1 MELSAIIALF
11 ITFLLTAHAL
21 LSWWKSYRQ
30 HKSLPPGPTP
40 LPLLGTPKFLNILT
54 AVKNYN
60 ELHQQYGPIFTIWK
74 LSEPAVVLCGYET
87 VKDALVNHGNEFSSR
102 PIIPTFHLSSQGYDI
117 NGPRWRPLRR
127 FTISSLRNYGMGKK
141 TMESRML
148 EEAEKLIQAVSDTEG
163 KPFNV
168 TKTLSSA
175 SLNIISSAL
184 FGERFDYKDPKLHEL
199 LYYISHFIRNVLS
212 PLHMFCNTFP
222 ILLKLSFVR
231 RIVFGDHLFLQNFVR
246 KYIEEHK
253 RTLKPEDPRDFMDY
267 FLLKIKEVEHE
278 EDPDF
283 CDTSLL
289 MVVVGL
295 FAAGGETTANTLKF
309 CLTLLANYPDVQ
321 AKVQQEIDE
330 VTKSQ
335 RLPGHEDRPQMPYT
349 NAVIHEMQR
358 VLDLTPTAFFHAV
371 TKDLQFRGYT
381 IPKGTMIIPFISSV
395 LNDPSQ
401 WETPEEFNPGHFLD
415 EDGQFCNRAAFMPFS
430 AGKRVCA
437 GENLARM
444 EIFLLLSALLQKFT
458 FKIPP
463 GTERQDTKSLQ
474 RNKMYIIMEGQLCAA
489 PRASPTK

>member
-1 MELSAIIALF
+1 MELALLF
-11 ITFLLTAHAL
+11 ITFLFILHVL

-30 HKSLPPGPTP
+30 RKFLPPGPTP
-40 LPLLGTPKFLNILT
+40 LPLLGTLNFVNMA
-54 AVKNYN
+54 AVNNCNK
-60 ELHQQYGPIFTIWK
+60 LQQLSQQYGPIFTIWK
-74 LSEPAVVLCGYET
+74 LSEPVVVLCSYET
-87 VKDALVNHGNEFSSR
+87 VKDALVNHANEFSDR
-102 PIIPTFHLSSQGYDI
+102 PDIPTFDRPNKGYDV

-127 FTISSLRNYGMGKK
+127 FTIPFLRNNGMGKN
-141 TMESRML
+141 MESRIL
-148 EEAEKLIQAVSDTEG
+148 EETKFLIQAVSDTEG
-163 KPFNV
+163 KPFNIM
-168 TKTLSSA
+168 KTLSSA
-175 SLNIISSAL
+175 SLNIISSLL
-184 FGERFDYKDPKLHEL
+184 FGERFDYKDPKLNDL
-199 LYYISHFIRNVLS
+199 LYSISHFVRNILC
-212 PLHMFCNTFP
+212 PLNMFCNIFP
-222 ILLKLSFVR
+222 IFLKLQKLQK
-231 RIVFGDHLFLQNFVR
+231 IVFGDHLFLQDFVK

-253 RTLKPEDPRDFMDY
+253 RTLKPEAPRDFMDY

-295 FAAGGETTANTLKF
+295 FTAGEETTSITMKF

-335 RLPGHEDRPQMPYT
+335 RLPVHEDRPQMPYT
-349 NAVIHEMQR
+349 NAVIHEIQR
-358 VLDLTPTAFFHAV
+358 VLDLAPIAFFHAV

-415 EDGQFCNRAAFMPFS
+415 EDGLFRHRAAFMPFS
-430 AGKRVCA
+430 AGKRICV

-474 RNKMYIIMEGQLCAA
+474 SNKEHLILEGQLCAA
-489 PRASPTK
+489 PRASPAK